1 MSNEVPNEEKL
12 REYLKRVTNDLRRT
26 RRRLSELEDGA
37 QEPIAIVG
45 MSCRFP
51 GGVSSP
57 EELWQLL
64 AAGGDA
70 ISEFP
75 TDRGWPLEQL
85 FDEDPDNSGTS
96 YVREGGFLHEVTEFD
111 AGFFGISPREAVAMD
126 PQQRLTLETSW
137 EALERAGISP
147 LSLRGSRTGVFAG
160 TNGQDYMQL
169 LADAEEDTGGY
180 LGTGNAASAMSGRVS
195 YTLGLEGPAVTVD
208 TACSS
213 SLVALHLAAE
223 SLRHGECT
231 LALAGGVTVM
241 STPGAFIEFSRQ
253 RGLAADGRCKAFSDS
268 ADGTGWAE
276 GVGMLV
282 LERLS
287 DAERNGHQ
295 VLAVVRGSAVNQDG
309 ASSGL
314 TAPNGP
320 SQQRVIQQALAGA
333 RLTAG
338 QVDAVEAHGTGTTL
352 GDPIEA
358 QALQATYGQNRPEG
372 RPLWLGSVK
381 SNLGHTQAAAGVAG
395 IIKMVMAMRHGVLP
409 RTLHIDRPSSKVD
422 WSAGAVEL
430 LTEQVAWPETDEP
443 RRAGVSAFG
452 VSGTNAHVIL
462 EAAPT
467 AQPTETGSE
476 TAPTV
481 VPLVLSARNAAGLNA
496 QMAQLAAFVGDRPQ
510 TAPADMGYSL
520 ATTRAALDHRA
531 VVLGTD
537 REQLIHALTAGEG
550 AADVVRGVSGSPGG
564 VVFVFPGQGSQWLGM
579 AVELL
584 EASPV
589 FAARMA
595 ECAAALAP
603 FTDWSLLDVVRD
615 GSGVWLERVDVVQ
628 PVLWAVMVSL
638 AAVWESHGV
647 EPAAVVGHS
656 QGEIAA
662 AAVAGALTLEDAARV
677 VALRS
682 RLLLDLSGDGG
693 MLSVALPVERV
704 AERISAFGDSVS
716 VAAVNGPGSVVV
728 SGERVVLL
736 ELQAGWEAEG
746 VRARMVPVDYASHSA
761 QVEEIED
768 RLLEVLAPIQPR
780 NARVPFYSSVT
791 GARIDTSGLD
801 AAYWYR
807 NLRRT
812 VEFAKATAT
821 LLDEGHGVFIEASAH
836 PVLLMGVQETADAAD
851 RPVVTIGTL
860 RREEGGRQRLFTSL
874 AEAYTQGVEV
884 DWASVFAGVGARR
897 VDLPT
902 YPFQR
907 QRYWPR
913 ATSTSLRDVASI
925 GMRPAEHPLLG
936 AGVRLADTGGF
947 LFTGRLSLQSH
958 PWVADH
964 AVADAVLLPGTGL
977 LELAAHAG
985 DEVGCG
991 RVEELT
997 LEAPLVLPREGGV
1010 QVQLVVDG
1018 PEEPGDPDGQD
1029 ASRAL
1034 YLYSRPDNAP
1044 DDQPW
1049 TRHAS
1054 GLLAPESAD
1063 DTRARAAEALTWP
1076 PADAEAVEV
1085 SGCYDDLRERGYGYG
1100 PAFQGL
1106 RRAWRRGD
1114 EVFAEVALPEGVA
1127 DAERYGMHPAL
1138 LDAALHAIGLGDG
1151 LSAEAGSGQARLP
1164 FSWRGVSLHAAGA
1177 STLRVRLS
1185 PAGDDGIALAVADGT
1200 GQPVA
1205 TVEALTLRTVELDQL
1220 TPPSAHHDALF
1231 RVDWTTLPAGEAA
1244 PGTTPEASRW
1254 AVVGDIAEQAA
1265 KVLADVSRYPDLVS
1279 LGEAVAAGT
1288 TAPESVLV
1296 FAPPFDADGDET
1308 VADAVRT
1315 STHRTLALVQ
1325 GWLAEER
1332 FGSSRL
1338 VLVTRAAVATERG
1351 EHVTDLA
1358 NAPAWGLLRS
1368 AQSEHPG
1375 RFVLLDLDGQDS
1387 SYPVLPAALVQD
1399 EPQLAIRRGT
1409 LRAPRLARATAGTGA
1424 RLSPP
1429 AGAVAW
1435 RLDIPVK
1442 GSLDNLA
1449 LVENAAAL
1457 APLTEGQVR
1466 VAVRAAGLN
1475 FRDVVLALGV
1485 VPNED
1490 TMGSEGAGVVLEV
1503 GPGVTDL
1510 TPGDRVMG
1518 LFVGGFGPVAVTDRK
1533 VIARMPA
1540 NWSYLQAASVPV
1552 TFLTAY
1558 YALTDLADV
1567 QPGEAV
1573 LVHAAAGGVGT
1584 AAVQLARHL
1593 GAEVFGTA
1601 SPGKWD
1607 TLRSLGLDDAHIASS
1622 RTTDFQDRFLAATDG
1637 RGMDVVLDS
1646 LSGELVDASLRLL
1659 PRGGRFLE
1667 MGKTDIRDAD
1677 EVTARHEGVRY
1688 RAFDLGEA
1696 GQPRIGQMLEKI
1708 LELFERGVLSPPPVT
1723 AWDIRRAPE
1732 AYRFLSQA
1740 RHIGKVVLTLPST
1753 PAPEGT
1759 VLITGA
1765 TGTLGTLLARHLVT
1779 RHGVRNLL
1787 LTSRRGP
1794 DSPGAGEL
1802 LAELSAAGATVDLVA
1817 CDTAD
1822 RRALAEL
1829 LASVPAEHPLTG
1841 VIHAAGVLDDG
1852 VVESLTPDRLDV
1864 VLRPKVDAAVNLH
1877 ELTQHLDLTSFV
1889 LFSSAASTFGS
1900 AGQGNY
1906 AAANAF
1912 LDALAQHR
1920 RARGLPATSVAW
1932 GLWEQASDMT
1942 GHLGATDLTR
1952 IKKKGAALLTSEQG
1966 LELYDLADASDE
1978 SLMVAVPLN
1987 TASLRTPDGQVP
1999 ALFRA
2004 IAGGSRRP
2012 RRAATGPATADGPTF
2027 LERLTA
2033 LPAPERAAALLDL
2046 VRTQAAGVLGHSS
2059 PDLIEP
2065 DRAFREIG
2073 FDSLTAVEF
2082 RNRLGTS
2089 TGKRWPVTLVF
2100 DYPNPTALA
2109 DHLAAKLLPDG
2120 AAAAGGTA
2128 QPDGHGP
2135 GHTSA
2140 SLHAELDRLEAALSS
2155 ADPDDATRTGVAERL
2170 QALLTQLNE
2179 PATPTGVT
2187 SSDDESGKPVTAE
2200 SLFAY
2205 IDQKYGTS

>member
-26 RRRLSELEDGA
+26 RRRLSELEGGA
-37 QEPIAIVG
+37 QEPIAIIG

-57 EELWQLL
+57 EELWRLL

-75 TDRGWPLEQL
+75 ADRGWPLERL
-85 FDEDPDNSGTS
+85 FDPDPDNPGTS
-96 YVREGGFLHEVTEFD
+96 YVSEGGFLRDVPEFD
-111 AGFFGISPREAVAMD
+111 AAFFGISPREAVAMD

-169 LADAEEDTGGY
+169 LTDAEEDTGGY
-180 LGTGNAASAMSGRVS
+180 LGTGNAASALSGRVS

-223 SLRHGECT
+223 ALRHGECT

-276 GVGMLV
+276 GVGVLV

-320 SQQRVIQQALAGA
+320 SQQRVIQQALASA
-333 RLTAG
+333 RLSAG

-358 QALQATYGQNRPEG
+358 QALQAAYGQNRPEG

-395 IIKMVMAMRHGVLP
+395 VIKMVMAMRHGVLP
-409 RTLHIDRPSSKVD
+409 RTLHVDRPSTKVD

-430 LTEQVAWPETDEP
+430 LTEQTEWPETGEP

-462 EAAPT
+462 EGAPAA
-467 AQPTETGSE
+467 QESETGTA
-476 TAPTV
+476 TAPGV
-481 VPLVLSARNAAGLNA
+481 VPLVLSARDSDALR
-496 QMAQLAAFVGDRPQ
+496 AQLARLASFLDDRPQ
-510 TAPADMGYSL
+510 VPVTDIGYSL
-520 ATTRAALDHRA
+520 ATTRPALDHRA
-531 VVLGTD
+531 VVLAD
-537 REQLIHALTAGEG
+537 HREQLIHALSGGEAAGG
-550 AADVVRGVSGSPGG
+550 VVRGVAGSPGG
-564 VVFVFPGQGSQWLGM
+564 AVFVFPGQGSQWAGM

-584 EASPV
+584 ECSAV
-589 FAARMA
+589 FAERMG

-603 FTDWSLLDVVRD
+603 HTGWDLLGVVRG
-615 GSGVWLERVDVVQ
+615 GSDEWLERVDVVQ

-638 AAVWESHGV
+638 AGVWRSYGV
-647 EPAAVVGHS
+647 EPVAVVGHS

-662 AAVAGALTLEDAARV
+662 ACVAGALSVEDAARV

-682 RLLLDLSGDGG
+682 RLLLDLAGDGG
-693 MLSVALPVERV
+693 MLSVALPVVEVRERLAGV
-704 AERISAFGDSVS
+704 DGVS

-728 SGERVVLL
+728 AGERRVLEGL
-736 ELQAGWEAEG
+736 RDEWEAAG

-761 QVEEIED
+761 QVEQIED
-768 RLLEVLAPIQPR
+768 RLLEVLAPVRPR
-780 NARVPFYSSVT
+780 RASVPFYSSVT
-791 GARIDTSGLD
+791 GTRFDTEGLD
-801 AAYWYR
+801 AGYWYR
-807 NLRRT
+807 NLRQT
-812 VEFAKATAT
+812 VEFAKATEA
-821 LLDEGHGVFIEASAH
+821 LLAEGHGAFIETSAH
-836 PVLLMGVQETADAAD
+836 PVLLMGVEETAEAVE

-860 RREEGGRQRLFTSL
+860 RRGEGGRERLLTSL
-874 AEAYTQGVEV
+874 AEAHTQGVEV
-884 DWASVFAGVGARR
+884 DWASVFTGTGARR

-907 QRYWPR
+907 QRYWPSTT
-913 ATSTSLRDVASI
+913 ATSARDAASI
-925 GMRPAEHPLLG
+925 GMRPAGHPLLG

-964 AVADAVLLPGTGL
+964 AVADAVLLPGTAL

-985 DEVGCG
+985 DQAGLP

-997 LEAPLVLPREGGV
+997 LENALVLPETGAL
-1010 QVQLVVDG
+1010 QVQLVIDG
-1018 PEEPGDPDGQD
+1018 PEEPDAPGGPDEP
-1029 ASRAL
+1029 RAL
-1034 YLYSRPDNAP
+1034 YLYSRPDDAP

-1054 GLLAPESAD
+1054 GLLAPEHTGDAV
-1063 DTRARAAEALTWP
+1063 ARTAEAVDWP
-1076 PADAEAVEV
+1076 PSDAEAVDV

-1100 PAFQGL
+1100 PVFQGL

-1114 EVFAEVALPEGVA
+1114 EVFAEVALPEQVTDA
-1127 DAERYGMHPAL
+1127 DRYGMHPAL
-1138 LDAALHAIGLGDG
+1138 LDAALHAIGLGHG
-1151 LSAEAGSGQARLP
+1151 LSTEAGAGQARLP
-1164 FSWRGVSLHAAGA
+1164 FSWRGVTLHATGA
-1177 STLRVRLS
+1177 SALRVRLS
-1185 PAGDDGIALAVADGT
+1185 PAADDGIALAVADAT
-1200 GQPVA
+1200 GRPVA
-1205 TVEALTLRTVELDQL
+1205 TVEALTLRTVSLDQL
-1220 TPPSAHHDALF
+1220 APASPDHNTLF
-1231 RVDWTTLPAGEAA
+1231 RVDWATLPTAQTD
-1244 PGTTPEASRW
+1244 PGTAPETGRW
-1254 AVVGDIAEQAA
+1254 AVIGDIAEEAA
-1265 KVLADVSRYPDLVS
+1265 KVLTDADRYPDLAS
-1279 LGEAVAAGT
+1279 LAEAVTAGT
-1288 TAPESVLV
+1288 PAPEAVLV
-1296 FAPPFDADGDET
+1296 FAPPHDAAGGT
-1308 VADAVRT
+1308 TLADAVRAA
-1315 STHRTLALVQ
+1315 THRVLALVQ
-1325 GWLAEER
+1325 GWLADDR
-1332 FGSSRL
+1332 FASSRL
-1338 VLVTRAAVATERG
+1338 ALVTRAAVATERG

-1375 RFVLLDLDGQDS
+1375 RFVLLDLDGQDG
-1387 SYPVLPAALVQD
+1387 SYPMLPAALALD
-1399 EPQLAIRRGT
+1399 EPQIAVRRGT
-1409 LRAPRLARATAGTGA
+1409 LRAPRLARATSETGT

-1429 AGAVAW
+1429 AGAAAW

-1449 LVENAAAL
+1449 LTENAAAL
-1457 APLTEGQVR
+1457 APLAEGEVR

-1485 VPNED
+1485 VPNEQ
-1490 TMGSEGAGVVLEV
+1490 TMGSEGAGVVLEA

-1510 TPGDRVMG
+1510 APGDRVMG

-1533 VIARMPA
+1533 VIARMPDH
-1540 NWSYLQAASVPV
+1540 WSFVQAASVPV

-1558 YALTDLADV
+1558 YALTDLAAV
-1567 QPGEAV
+1567 RPGEAV

-1622 RTTDFQDRFLAATDG
+1622 RTAEFEDRFLAVTGG

-1667 MGKTDIRDAD
+1667 MGKTDIRDAA
-1677 EVTARHEGVRY
+1677 ETAARHPGVRY

-1696 GQPRIGQMLEKI
+1696 GQDRIGQMLQQ
-1708 LELFERGVLSPPPVT
+1708 LLALFERGVLHLPPVT
-1723 AWDIRRAPE
+1723 AWDIHRAPE

-1740 RHIGKVVLTLPST
+1740 RHIGKVVLTLPT
-1753 PAPEGT
+1753 APAPDGT

-1765 TGTLGTLLARHLVT
+1765 TGTLGGLLARHLVT
-1779 RHGVRNLL
+1779 HHGVRHLL

-1794 DSPGAGEL
+1794 DSPGAAEL
-1802 LAELSAAGATVDLVA
+1802 LAELTEAGATVELVA

-1822 RRALAEL
+1822 RQALAEL
-1829 LASVPAEHPLTG
+1829 LAAIPAEHPLTG
-1841 VIHAAGVLDDG
+1841 VVHAAGVLDDG
-1852 VVESLTPDRLDV
+1852 VVEALTPERIDV
-1864 VLRPKVDAAVNLH
+1864 VMRPKVDAAVNLH
-1877 ELTQHLDLTSFV
+1877 ELTRHLDLTSFV

-1900 AGQGNY
+1900 PGQGNY

-1912 LDALAQHR
+1912 LDALAEHR
-1920 RARGLPATSVAW
+1920 RGHGLPATSIAW

-1942 GHLGATDLTR
+1942 GHLGATDLSR
-1952 IKKKGAALLTSEQG
+1952 IKGKGAALLTSDQG
-1966 LELYDLADASDE
+1966 LRLYDLAEASDA
-1978 SLMVAVPLN
+1978 SLMVAVPLD
-1987 TASLRTPDGQVP
+1987 TTGLRTQDGQVP

-2004 IAGGSRRP
+2004 IAGGGRRQ
-2012 RRAATGPATADGPTF
+2012 RRAVTGAAATDGPTL

-2033 LPAPERAAALLDL
+2033 LPAPERTAALLDL

-2059 PDLIEP
+2059 PDLVEP
-2065 DRAFREIG
+2065 DRAFRELG

-2082 RNRLGTS
+2082 RNRLGAA

-2100 DYPNPTALA
+2100 DYPTPEALA
-2109 DHLAAKLLPDG
+2109 GHLAAKLLPEG
-2120 AAAAGGTA
+2120 TAEAGGTLPPTG
-2128 QPDGHGP
+2128 QEP
-2135 GHTSA
+2135 GRPTA
-2140 SLHAELDRLEAALSS
+2140 SLLAELDRLEAAVAA
-2155 ADPDDATRTGVAERL
+2155 ADPDDATRTGVTERL
-2170 QALLTQLNE
+2170 QALLTRLTE
-2179 PATPTGVT
+2179 TTTPTGVT
-2187 SSDDESGKPVTAE
+2187 SSDDAAGQPVTAE

-2205 IDQKYGTS
+2205 IDQKYGNG